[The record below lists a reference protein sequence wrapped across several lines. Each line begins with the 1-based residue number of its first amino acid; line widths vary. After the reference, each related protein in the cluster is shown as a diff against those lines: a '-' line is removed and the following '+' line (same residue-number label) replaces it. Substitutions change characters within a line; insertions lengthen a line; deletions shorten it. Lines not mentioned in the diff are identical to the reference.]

1 MSARSQRGAHDT
13 PTAKRFRSPRITAKS
28 RAAKPQITYDY
39 NAAIS
44 QPDVPNSPDYKKVG
58 RDAMKRSQEFKAKS
72 PIQRNTKIRSPKRG
86 NWKTI
91 VSSDIE
97 NRIDEKETITANS
110 GTDDIRHLS
119 DLLRRNLVVNGKN
132 ISFKDTKEAIEN
144 DDDDDDDD
152 DDSHGMTQEEIKNE
166 KSDDCESATTKS
178 PVQVK
183 GSKIPRARIAIHTFH
198 STKRIKTKESPR
210 LKYSTIDSPADNTE
224 ILENEIKKGSSVSK
238 EEQSTYR
245 QAVVPFDEL
254 QNDTK
259 IVWNKEETSTLEADE
274 EAEDRGLTS
283 TDEST
288 VVISSVDDPH
298 VLTVL
303 RSLKLNCPCKSC
315 TEHNP
320 VSSNRQEDNS
330 DLKSSSPE
338 EIGKKKW
345 SLKYRKYIEAT
356 SEDVNVSSDH
366 SDEYS
371 KKERTN
377 RYKAKYTLTQRI
389 KTSSIVRAPPK
400 ITNRRRTSFSFFNT
414 LFDIVFWPYLFLKT
428 NR

>member
-1 MSARSQRGAHDT
+1 MSARSRRGAHDT
-13 PTAKRFRSPRITAKS
+13 SMAKRFRSPRITAKN

-44 QPDVPNSPDYKKVG
+44 QPDVPNSPDYKKIG
-58 RDAMKRSQEFKAKS
+58 HDAMKRSQELKAIS
-72 PIQRNTKIRSPKRG
+72 LIQKNAKIRSPKRG

-91 VSSDIE
+91 VASDIDKE
-97 NRIDEKETITANS
+97 NREKENITTNS

-119 DLLRRNLVVNGKN
+119 ELR
-132 ISFKDTKEAIEN
+132 DTEEAIEN
-144 DDDDDDDD
+144 DDDDDD
-152 DDSHGMTQEEIKNE
+152 SRGMPQEEIKNE
-166 KSDDCESATTKS
+166 KSDDCESAATKS

-198 STKRIKTKESPR
+198 STKKIKTKESPR
-210 LKYSTIDSPADNTE
+210 LKYSTIDSPAGNTE
-224 ILENEIKKGSSVSK
+224 ILEREIKKGSSINK

-274 EAEDRGLTS
+274 ETEDRGLTS
-283 TDEST
+283 ADEST
-288 VVISSVDDPH
+288 AVISSIDDPR

-315 TEHNP
+315 TEHHP
-320 VSSNRQEDNS
+320 VSSNRQEDN

-338 EIGKKKW
+338 EIGNKKW
-345 SLKYRKYIEAT
+345 SLKYRRYIEAT
-356 SEDVNVSSDH
+356 SEDVDVSSDH